1 MGFIRTTDGLITST
15 GLITLSSG
23 NQYIKLGGSSTLIT
37 NLSTNSFTTDSLTVN
52 NNLVVQGDFTVHG
65 TTTTLNTTVETTSAM
80 SITNAGTGPALV
92 VNQTGSQPILD
103 IQDDGNNALYI
114 EDGGYIGIGTNNPA
128 ALLHLYASGGGDGT
142 YVNGILIENSS
153 TTVGEPC
160 LQFKNAGTGGTGTDS
175 WKIGLNQDNELH
187 FSYGDNFTDDHS
199 KMIIKSDGRVTL
211 LDQAGFGPGYEL
223 TIGGGDSDKILLRG
237 ATNPQI
243 TFSEWISD
251 SNQPTRAHIQWSS
264 SNNSLRFLN
273 SENDNFDFI
282 THDTSGS
289 IALRLK
295 GSDDDT
301 WGYVYA
307 SENGGV
313 HDVGFRWRWSM
324 GYSPCKR

>member
-1 MGFIRTTDGLITST
+1 MAFIRTTDGLITST

-153 TTVGEPC
+153 TT
-160 LQFKNAGTGGTGTDS
+160 
-175 WKIGLNQDNELH
+175 
-187 FSYGDNFTDDHS
+187 
-199 KMIIKSDGRVTL
+199 R
-211 LDQAGFGPGYEL
+211 
-223 TIGGGDSDKILLRG
+223 
-237 ATNPQI
+237 
-243 TFSEWISD
+243 
-251 SNQPTRAHIQWSS
+251 
-264 SNNSLRFLN
+264 
-273 SENDNFDFI
+273 
-282 THDTSGS
+282 
-289 IALRLK
+289 
-295 GSDDDT
+295 
-301 WGYVYA
+301 
-307 SENGGV
+307 
-313 HDVGFRWRWSM
+313 
-324 GYSPCKR
+324 